1 MCSQTIPFLQVIG
14 FVEEAGNLAM
24 LMILPRPENHLLDL
38 RSLVSLAA
46 GLFFGFVAAY
56 GALCITYNSRNVTP
70 SFFVAFIM
78 AIVMGVRYRRS
89 RKVMPAGIVA
99 GLSLFMILRLVC
111 MLL

>member
-1 MCSQTIPFLQVIG
+1 MVVDWIG
-14 FVEEAGNLAM
+14 FCYAGMLAFGGV
-24 LMILPRPENHLLDL
+24 LGYTRKG
-38 RSLVSLAA
+38 SLVSLAA
-46 GLFFGFVAAY
+46 GLFFGCVAAY

-99 GLSLFMILRLVC
+99 GLSLFMILRLVF

>member
-1 MCSQTIPFLQVIG
+1 MVVDWIG
-14 FVEEAGNLAM
+14 FCYAVVLAFGGV
-24 LMILPRPENHLLDL
+24 LGYSRKG
-38 RSLVSLAA
+38 SLVSLAA